1 VSLRELNKEFVAD
14 RSQALIHSNMAD
26 VSHNEHLKAVKLS
39 TYGVIFFG
47 TPHQGTESAS
57 WGKVL
62 VNVASIFQ
70 HTSTAIL
77 EHLERDS
84 EWLELQLEQYKSIS
98 SEVFTIFCFES
109 YPTPLPTGTSMMV
122 GFCWRD
128 SRLDGASH

>member
-1 VSLRELNKEFVAD
+1 VVKSVGHTIGLTESSALTGQK
-14 RSQALIHSNMAD
+14 ALIHSNMAG
-26 VSHNEHLKAVKLS
+26 VSHNEHLKAIKLS

-77 EHLERDS
+77 EHLEKDS
-84 EWLELQLEQYKSIS
+84 EWLETQLEQYKSIS
-98 SEVFTIFCFES
+98 SEIFTIFCFES
-109 YPTPLPTGTSMMV
+109 FPTPLPARNSMMV
-122 GFCWRD
+122 SFISGK
-128 SRLDGASH
+128 DG